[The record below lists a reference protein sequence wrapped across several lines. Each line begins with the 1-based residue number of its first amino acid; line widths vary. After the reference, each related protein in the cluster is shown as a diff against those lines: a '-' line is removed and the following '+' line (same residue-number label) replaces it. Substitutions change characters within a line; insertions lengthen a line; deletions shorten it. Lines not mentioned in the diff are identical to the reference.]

1 MGLFQNLTGWH
12 AIIILA
18 AILLLFGA
26 TRLPALAKSV
36 GQSMNIFKTELRDV
50 AGPAPASSTGPGT
63 VAAGGTA
70 PVGATAA
77 AGGTAPA
84 GATVAA
90 GGTAPVGASASADAS
105 APVGVSAASVRG

>member
-63 VAAGGTA
+63 AAAPSSVAA
-70 PVGATAA
+70 PATAA
-77 AGGTAPA
+77 APANVLAPSTVDVRPA
-84 GATVAA
+84 DSAT
-90 GGTAPVGASASADAS
+90 ASADAS
-105 APVGVSAASVRG
+105 APVAVSAASVRD

>member
-63 VAAGGTA
+63 AAAGGTA
-70 PVGATAA
+70 PVGTTA
-77 AGGTAPA
+77 
-84 GATVAA
+84 AA

-105 APVGVSAASVRG
+105 APVGVSAASVRD

>member
-63 VAAGGTA
+63 VAAPSSGAA
-70 PVGATAA
+70 PSTVDVRPADSATA
-77 AGGTAPA
+77 
-84 GATVAA
+84 AA

-105 APVGVSAASVRG
+105 APVGVSAASVRD